1 MGKKLIYCN
10 CGANIISS
18 QVVEDLEQEISG
30 RGLDSIKLS
39 DLCGLCANQKEEVKN
54 IFSGEDEIT
63 VLACYPRSVRL
74 LLNFAGVTDTSNIK
88 VVNLREAQDLNI
100 SEILTP
106 FQQNKAENKESKN
119 NTEWPSWYP
128 VIDYE
133 RCSSCGQCADFC
145 LFGVYEKNEGKV
157 LVVNPPGCKNNCP
170 ACARICPQTAIVFP
184 KYQHGGAIAGSEI
197 INQIAEQERQRKDMD
212 EILGSDI
219 YQALEQRKL
228 KRQALVKAE
237 AMNRAIEEREK
248 ALKEINK

>member
-1 MGKKLIYCN
+1 MEKKLIYCN
-10 CGANIISS
+10 CGANIISP
-18 QVVEDLEQEISG
+18 QVIEEIEREISECAI
-30 RGLDSIKLS
+30 DSVKLT

-54 IFSGEDEIT
+54 IFSGEDEVT
-63 VLACYPRSVRL
+63 VLACYPRSVKL
-74 LLNFAGVTDTSNIK
+74 LLNFAGVKDTSNIT
-88 VVNLREAQDLNI
+88 VVNLREAQSLSI
-100 SEILTP
+100 SEILAS

-119 NTEWPSWYP
+119 NIEWPSWYP
-128 VIDYE
+128 IIDYS

-157 LVVNPPGCKNNCP
+157 LVVNPQGCKNNCP

-184 KYQHGGAIAGSEI
+184 KYQHGGAIAGSEV

-248 ALKEINK
+248 ALKETSR